1 MFYHIKGV
9 VSELLPSMAVIDC
22 GGVGF
27 GLNVS
32 MNTLSQLKTGE
43 SAMLYIS
50 EQVKEDA
57 FELYGFKTLAEKRC
71 FEMLISVSGVG
82 PKAAMSILSSNT
94 TEGLC
99 LALMS
104 GDDRALTA
112 AQGVGKKLAQ
122 RIVLELKDKMQ
133 KQASELDFT
142 STAVTAAAQSDD
154 GQKKLSDAV
163 AALGVLGYSSAECSA
178 AMKGVDVS
186 LPLEDIIRAALR
198 NMMK

>member
-1 MFYHIKGV
+1 MFYHIKGTV
-9 VSELLPSMAVIDC
+9 AELLPGMAVIDC

-27 GLNVS
+27 GVNASLN
-32 MNTLSQLKTGE
+32 TISQLRAGE

-57 FELYGFKTLAEKRC
+57 FDLYGFKTLAEKRC

-94 TEGLC
+94 TEGVC
-99 LALMS
+99 LAVMS
-104 GDDRALTA
+104 GDDKALTA

-133 KQASELDFT
+133 KQASELDF
-142 STAVTAAAQSDD
+142 SGGLAAASEA
-154 GQKKLSDAV
+154 GGAQKKLADAM
-163 AALGVLGYSSAECSA
+163 AALGVLGYSNAECSA

>member
-27 GLNVS
+27 GLNAS
-32 MNTLSQLKTGE
+32 LNTLSQLTAGE

-94 TEGLC
+94 TEGVC

-104 GDDRALTA
+104 GDDKALTA

-133 KQASELDFT
+133 KQASELDF
-142 STAVTAAAQSDD
+142 SGAAITAAGD
-154 GQKKLSDAV
+154 GGAQKKLSDALS
-163 AALGVLGYSSAECSA
+163 ALGVLGYSSAECSA